1 MAEYIE
7 REALLKEVDDL
18 KKSPW
23 YNDDYGFGTRQARHD
38 GVECVVD
45 LCIKQAPTAD
55 VVEVVH
61 GKWERVRKLNVAVNP
76 YQHTCGVCGKS
87 YFDHN
92 ENNYPY
98 CPYCGAKMDGDKK

>member
-23 YNDDYGFGTRQARHD
+23 YNDDYGFGTKQARHD
-38 GVECVVD
+38 GVNCVVD

-55 VVEVVH
+55 VVEVVRCRDCTH
-61 GKWERVRKLNVAVNP
+61 WSERLGMCLYCYGLHYNAINP
-76 YQHTCGVCGKS
+76 S
-87 YFDHN
+87 N
-92 ENNYPY
+92 ENDFCSY
-98 CPYCGAKMDGDKK
+98 GERRSA